1 VRKVVEAIIEA
12 VVDEGNEEDE
22 DSIDEVAAEDV
33 APMMTMTVVFVD
45 AGSSMGDDEE
55 FEVVE

>member
-1 VRKVVEAIIEA
+1 MRKVVEAIEA
-12 VVDEGNEEDE
+12 AADEEA
-22 DSIDEVAAEDV
+22 IDEVAAVAAEDV